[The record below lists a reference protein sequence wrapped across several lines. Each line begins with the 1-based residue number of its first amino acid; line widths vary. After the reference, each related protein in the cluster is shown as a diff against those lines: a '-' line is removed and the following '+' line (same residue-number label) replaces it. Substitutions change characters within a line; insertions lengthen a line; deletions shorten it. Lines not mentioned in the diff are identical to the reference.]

1 VERLVQRSGPSIEM
15 KIVILVAVIV
25 VVQDLILLAMYLLG
39 SPPPVVQAVLG
50 GTLVLSVVIAAVW
63 GNAVARAIR
72 RLSRACFVAIR
83 GDRQV
88 LTEPDRTDEIGE
100 LNDEIN
106 RLVVLLRDLSGL
118 DTELSAARSA
128 AASAVEAAPEALRA
142 SHDSLV
148 ALKELR
154 EGASAEAAILRRI
167 AGALGEARTMLY
179 QSAGRVEGGLSD
191 DELSTRL
198 NALGAASREAEALSD
213 AVIDEVARPD
223 VDEAAVARSVNGLRG
238 AVRTIAQVSSEA
250 AGVIAQRSADAR
262 AAGIALERIG
272 EAESARADA
281 ARTADLMDR
290 SAARGFSEATRLAS
304 DLRKLGL
311 ALEAYEQRRRL
322 EERDVT

>member
-1 VERLVQRSGPSIEM
+1 
-15 KIVILVAVIV
+15 
-25 VVQDLILLAMYLLG
+25 
-39 SPPPVVQAVLG
+39 
-50 GTLVLSVVIAAVW
+50 
-63 GNAVARAIR
+63 
-72 RLSRACFVAIR
+72 
-83 GDRQV
+83 
-88 LTEPDRTDEIGE
+88 
-100 LNDEIN
+100 
-106 RLVVLLRDLSGL
+106 
-118 DTELSAARSA
+118 
-128 AASAVEAAPEALRA
+128 
-142 SHDSLV
+142 
-148 ALKELR
+148 
-154 EGASAEAAILRRI
+154 
-167 AGALGEARTMLY
+167 MLY

-281 ARTADLMDR
+281 ARIADLMDR